1 MITFKELRER
11 GRWSRRLLAKELGY
25 KNPATIAKW
34 EDGTSYPTLAQVFKL
49 AEILEVSVETVALAL
64 KAQHDKAIEPISPDC
79 KAAGR
84 VEELS
89 NDDI

>member
-1 MITFKELRER
+1 MTFKELRER

-49 AEILEVSVETVALAL
+49 AELLEENIAVVALAL
-64 KAQHDKAIEPISPDC
+64 KAQHDKAIEPISPDRE
-79 KAAGR
+79 AGR